1 MVYYYEKSTSRV
13 AKRLTRFPYYAT
25 DKILNLLQYQDNQE
39 QFIISD
45 KHLEDYFEKQN
56 SQLSTAEKIS
66 LYFSFFRG
74 RVDVYAKSYIDDK
87 GKINY
92 FPSYHYGWRNLPAEK
107 RTYQALT
114 GQILKDHLR
123 GDSSIGIFP
132 ITKSDTCFFLAIDF
146 DGKGWREAVAAVWDI
161 AERHSLDMHVEISR
175 SGNGAHIWFFFEEE
189 IACQQA
195 RSFGKKILELAM
207 QESKSVSFSSF
218 DRMFPNQDVLPKGGF
233 GNLIALPLQGE
244 AFAKECTVFVDR
256 NFHPFPNQWS
266 YLQQIQKISQNKI
279 YAFLEEKIDA
289 YQDDR
294 SLNLA
299 LSNVIK
305 IKKDEISA
313 KTNHLL
319 RKLASFSNPEFY
331 LKQATRQPTYQTP
344 ERIYLF
350 EENDAELLLPRG
362 LLAKLKETFE
372 EIAITDNRYFL
383 PPIQV
388 SFTGQLRFEQEVAL
402 ADISGSENGLLCA
415 ETGFGKTVLGAAL
428 IAQRQKR
435 TIILV
440 HNRQLMEQWLERLS
454 DFLLI
459 EEEEAV
465 RYTPSGREKVIGH
478 IGQYGASKKWRSK
491 LIDVVMIQ
499 SLFKLDDIAG
509 FLSDYDMMIV
519 DECHH
524 VTALQ
529 FEKVVAQFSG
539 QYLYGL
545 TATPERKNGHEPIV
559 YQRIGPILHTAH
571 ADQPD
576 FEKRLTLR
584 LTSFGKLEVEKSN
597 STSFPA
603 LNDWLAKDSIRNHL
617 ICQDILQLYQEN
629 RKILVLVNRLE
640 HLEILEKGLAEKG
653 LTNVF
658 CLSGKSKRKDTKKLL
673 ERIAELKDKAPLVLL
688 STGKYIG
695 EGFDMPKLDT
705 LILAAPLSW
714 KNNLIQ
720 YAGRLHRP
728 YQGKTEV
735 RIVDY
740 LDIHVPY
747 LEKMYQKRQVAYHK
761 MAYQMGEREQQQ
773 VLFSNVDYEEKFR
786 KDIQESR
793 TMVYLQ
799 LHSFSSSKIHELLG
813 LLQGKQIVLQ
823 VSKKHKLSTW
833 LKGFE
838 SKAVTVNLLSE
849 KIDTNLVII
858 DNSIVWYG
866 NLSPFTH
873 QVVEETNLLRIESQT
888 IANELLEKFNEGY

>member
-25 DKILNLLQYQDNQE
+25 NKILNLLQYQDNQE

-66 LYFSFFRG
+66 LYFSLFRG

-146 DGKGWREAVAAVWDI
+146 DGKGWREAVAAVWDT
-161 AERHSLDMHVEISR
+161 ADRHSLDMHVEISR

-189 IACQQA
+189 ITCQQA
-195 RSFGKKILELAM
+195 RSLGKKILELSM

-244 AFAKECTVFVDR
+244 AFAKGCTVFVDR
-256 NFHPFPNQWS
+256 NFHPCPNQWG

-362 LLAKLKETFE
+362 LIAKLKEIFE
-372 EIAITDNRYFL
+372 EITITDKRYLL

-388 SFTGQLRFEQEVAL
+388 SFNGQLRFEQEVAL
-402 ADISGSENGLLCA
+402 SDISGSENGLLCA

-428 IAQRQKR
+428 IAQRRRR

-465 RYTPSGREKVIGH
+465 RFTPSGREKVIGH

-491 LIDVVMIQ
+491 LIDVVMVQ
-499 SLFKLDDIAG
+499 SLFKLDNIAG

-571 ADQPD
+571 TDTAD

-629 RKILVLVNRLE
+629 RKLLVLVNRLE

-653 LTNVF
+653 LTNIF

-673 ERIAELKDKAPLVLL
+673 ERIAKLKDNVPFVLL

-695 EGFDMPKLDT
+695 EGFDLPKLDT

-747 LEKMYQKRQVAYHK
+747 LEKMFQKRQVAYHK
-761 MAYQMGEREQQQ
+761 MAYQLGEREQQQ

-793 TMVYLQ
+793 TTVYLQ
-799 LHSFSSSKIHELLG
+799 LHSFSSSKVHEILG
-813 LLQGKQIVLQ
+813 LLQGKQIVFQ
-823 VSKKHKLSTW
+823 ISNKHKLSTW

-838 SKAVTVNLLSE
+838 SKALTVNLLSE
-849 KIDTNLVII
+849 KIDTNVVII

-873 QVVEETNLLRIESQT
+873 QVVEETSLLRIESQT
-888 IANELLEKFNEGY
+888 IANELLAKFNISY